1 MLYKMGHVAYSTD
14 VCASR
19 VEVVVPG
26 MIERAI
32 DVVLAPIRAEMKDY
46 MEFIDVHMLIWLPLL
61 WG

>member
-46 MEFIDVHMLIWLPLL
+46 MEFIDVHMLI
-61 WG
+61 